1 MDAVEEAFSHECY
14 ASQSFFRV
22 KVTGCFRAFFFVSFS
37 LFLGFTLSHI
47 SKLSFLFGI
56 STSVYLLIFSERA

>member
-1 MDAVEEAFSHECY
+1 VDAVGEAFSHECY

-22 KVTGCFRAFFFVSFS
+22 KVWWLHAFFFVSFS
-37 LFLGFTLSHI
+37 LFLGFSLSHI